1 MRQHVRYLALAGL
14 TLAGACTIPA
24 DTSKVVTEDST
35 VRASR
40 TVMVGLSE
48 ADVRMCAGFPTMGT
62 MVGET
67 EKIWTYQRIYSRGT
81 VSVGA
86 STVAIGPTPG
96 LTGTTGL
103 GTPGFCYT
111 QIRFANGHVTE
122 VEFAGDNNTPTAING
137 LCVSTIDR
145 CVVYANERRKAA
157 AMVKAAEP
165 KTEVTEPKADPVVTT
180 PSAATPVKK

>member
-1 MRQHVRYLALAGL
+1 MRKHVRYLALAGL
-14 TLAGACTIPA
+14 ALTGACTIPA
-24 DTSKVVTEDST
+24 DTSKVVKEDST
-35 VRASR
+35 VKASR

-86 STVAIGPTPG
+86 STLALGPTPG

-111 QIRFANGHVTE
+111 QIRFVDGRVTE
-122 VEFAGDNNTPTAING
+122 IEFAGDNNTATAVNG

-145 CVVYANERRKAA
+145 CVVYAQERIKAA
-157 AMVKAAEP
+157 AKVQSTKPETKVVVEP
-165 KTEVTEPKADPVVTT
+165 KKETVVTT
-180 PSAATPVKK
+180 PRLRVRR